1 MKKLF
6 IDTKLLTFYILS
18 ISILILLR
26 DIGGVGIP
34 KTLFIGV
41 CVLSMAIANKENL
54 IYMIVF
60 IIPFLCG
67 LPGTYIMLFAL
78 LMFLFKSRR
87 VKRSALFLFVMVC
100 VFEMFA
106 LFFLQGN
113 FITTSIQYISYI
125 GTLIFIIYDEEDIN
139 YQLCLKLFN
148 VGILIVS
155 LAILVMTFKSAPTNW
170 KYLFSQG
177 WFRIGDIQMEENT
190 GMMLVLNANSMAY
203 FCLVGIS
210 CSLLLLEIDEN
221 TRKKLIY
228 IIETCLFIAIAI
240 MTNSR
245 TFILMLVIILILFLI
260 SKKVS
265 IKSIIAML
273 FVGFIIGLIGWT
285 VMNNNTYLLKG
296 ILSRLND
303 STIKSAGGRT
313 ELFPLYFERWSC
325 KLRTLLFGAGVAGYR
340 EVYKMEDSVH
350 NGLLQVLICYGVF
363 GSIMMAFVFFRPIF
377 VGFNRKVP
385 LKYYLPVIS
394 VIFFTQ
400 TIQFLNPC
408 FLMLP
413 YIIGVLAIK
422 EGEKR
427 K

>member
-26 DIGGVGIP
+26 DVGGVGIP

-41 CVLSMAIANKENL
+41 CALSMTIANKENL
-54 IYMIVF
+54 IYRIVF

-78 LMFLFKSRR
+78 LMFLLKSRR
-87 VKRSALFLFVMVC
+87 IKKSALFLFVMAC
-100 VFEMFA
+100 IFEIFA
-106 LFFLQGN
+106 LIFLQGN
-113 FITTSIQYISYI
+113 FIITSIQYISYI
-125 GTLIFIIYDEEDIN
+125 GILIFIIYDEEDIN
-139 YQLCLKLFN
+139 YQFCLKLFN
-148 VGILIVS
+148 VGMLIVS

-177 WFRIGDIQMEENT
+177 WFRLGDTQMDENT

-203 FCLVGIS
+203 FCLVGVS
-210 CSLLLLEIDEN
+210 CSLLLLEINE
-221 TRKKLIY
+221 KKKKKIIY

-245 TFILMLVIILILFLI
+245 TFILTLLIILTLFLI
-260 SKKVS
+260 SKKIS
-265 IKSIIAML
+265 LKSIIAML
-273 FVGFIIGLIGWT
+273 FVSFIIGYIGWT
-285 VMNNNTYLLKG
+285 VMNNNTYLFEG
-296 ILSRLND
+296 ILGRFND

-313 ELFPLYFERWSC
+313 ELFPLYFERWSY
-325 KLRTLLFGAGVAGYR
+325 KLRTLLFGAGVAGYS
-340 EVYKMEDSVH
+340 EVYKIEGSVH
-350 NGLLQVLICYGVF
+350 NGLLQILICYGVF
-363 GSIMMAFVFFRPIF
+363 GSIMMAFVFLRPIF

-385 LKYYLPVIS
+385 LKYYLPIIS

>member
-26 DIGGVGIP
+26 DICGVGIP

-67 LPGTYIMLFAL
+67 LPGTYIML
-78 LMFLFKSRR
+78 SRR
-87 VKRSALFLFVMVC
+87 VKRSALFLFVMAC

-273 FVGFIIGLIGWT
+273 FVSFIIG
-285 VMNNNTYLLKG
+285 
-296 ILSRLND
+296 
-303 STIKSAGGRT
+303 
-313 ELFPLYFERWSC
+313 
-325 KLRTLLFGAGVAGYR
+325 
-340 EVYKMEDSVH
+340 
-350 NGLLQVLICYGVF
+350 
-363 GSIMMAFVFFRPIF
+363 FVFMMMLDIF
-377 VGFNRKVP
+377 LG
-385 LKYYLPVIS
+385 
-394 VIFFTQ
+394 
-400 TIQFLNPC
+400 
-408 FLMLP
+408 
-413 YIIGVLAIK
+413 
-422 EGEKR
+422 
-427 K
+427 